1 MTTTESLSGE
11 SLLKHVKV
19 LADDIGA
26 RPAGHP
32 QEEQARHYVRGK
44 LQSYGIEDVETIA
57 FDTMDSWG

>member
-1 MTTTESLSGE
+1 MTTDESLSGE

-32 QEEQARHYVRGK
+32 QEEQARHYVRRK
-44 LQSYGIEDVETIA
+44 L
-57 FDTMDSWG
+57 